1 MLFSAEKR
9 FYTMKHKQSS
19 LFVLLTAFAFGTM
32 EIALKIAGN
41 AFTALQLTFLRFLI
55 GGLIL
60 LPFALKDLKR
70 RAYHLTPGD
79 WVYLLALGVVNICFS
94 MTLFQIGVMMTNASL
109 AAVIISINPVFTML
123 FAHFIVHD
131 YFTRKKAVVLIL
143 SLIGLVIVANPEN
156 LLHGNG
162 VQGVL
167 IVLAASIGF
176 GFYTALGKKRVN
188 QIGGLAQNSFSFL
201 LGSVVEFLILLF
213 RGEPILSGI
222 TVHSVWVL
230 LYVGVVVTGFGYV
243 CYMKAIE
250 LSNPS
255 TASIAFFIKPI
266 VAIAL
271 SALIL
276 SEPITWNVIAGTL
289 LILIGCLYN
298 LKQSSKTE
306 QQTLSE

>member
-1 MLFSAEKR
+1 
-9 FYTMKHKQSS
+9 MKHKQSY

-306 QQTLSE
+306 QQALSK

>member
-1 MLFSAEKR
+1 
-9 FYTMKHKQSS
+9 MKHKQSY

-41 AFTALQLTFLRFLI
+41 TFTALQLTFLRFLI

-70 RAYHLTPGD
+70 RGCHLTPSD
-79 WVYLLALGVVNICFS
+79 WVYLLALGVINICFS

-156 LLHGNG
+156 LIHGTG
-162 VQGVL
+162 VRGVL
-167 IVLAASIGF
+167 TVLAASIGF

-188 QIGGLAQNSFSFL
+188 QIGGLTQNSFSFL
-201 LGSVVEFLILLF
+201 LGSVVELLILLF

-255 TASIAFFIKPI
+255 TASITFFIKPI

-276 SEPITWNVIAGTL
+276 SEPITWNMVVGTL

-298 LKQSSKTE
+298 LKQSAKTA
-306 QQTLSE
+306 QQALSE

>member
-1 MLFSAEKR
+1 
-9 FYTMKHKQSS
+9 MKHKQSY

-79 WVYLLALGVVNICFS
+79 LVYLLALGVVNICFS

-306 QQTLSE
+306 QQALSK

>member
-1 MLFSAEKR
+1 M
-9 FYTMKHKQSS
+9 
-19 LFVLLTAFAFGTM
+19 
-32 EIALKIAGN
+32 
-41 AFTALQLTFLRFLI
+41 
-55 GGLIL
+55 
-60 LPFALKDLKR
+60 KR

-131 YFTRKKAVVLIL
+131 YFTCKKAVVLIL

-167 IVLAASIGF
+167 IVLMASIGF

>member
-1 MLFSAEKR
+1 
-9 FYTMKHKQSS
+9 MKHKQSY

-131 YFTRKKAVVLIL
+131 YFTCKKAVVLIL

-201 LGSVVEFLILLF
+201 LGSVAEFLILLF

-222 TVHSVWVL
+222 TGDSVWVL

-298 LKQSSKTE
+298 LKQSSKTA
-306 QQTLSE
+306 QQALSE

>member
-1 MLFSAEKR
+1 
-9 FYTMKHKQSS
+9 MKHKQSY
-19 LFVLLTAFAFGTM
+19 LFVLLTALAFGTM

-70 RAYHLTPGD
+70 RAYHLTPVD
-79 WVYLLALGVVNICFS
+79 WGYLLALGVVNICFS
-94 MTLFQIGVMMTNASL
+94 MTLFQIGVMMTK
-109 AAVIISINPVFTML
+109 AAVIISVNPVFTML
-123 FAHFIVHD
+123 FAHFVVHD
-131 YFTRKKAVVLIL
+131 YFTRKKAVVLVL
-143 SLIGLVIVANPEN
+143 SLIGLVIVSNPEN

-167 IVLAASIGF
+167 TVLAASIGF
-176 GFYTALGKKRVN
+176 GFYTPPGKKRVN
-188 QIGGLAQNSFSFL
+188 PIGGLTQNSFSFL

-255 TASIAFFIKPI
+255 TASITFFIKPI

-276 SEPITWNVIAGTL
+276 SEAITWNTIVGTL
-289 LILIGCLYN
+289 LILMGCLYN
-298 LKQSSKTE
+298 LKQSAKAA
-306 QQTLSE
+306 QQPLSE

>member
-1 MLFSAEKR
+1 
-9 FYTMKHKQSS
+9 MKHKQSY

-41 AFTALQLTFLRFLI
+41 TFTALQLTFLRFLI

-60 LPFALKDLKR
+60 LPFALKDLKQ
-70 RAYHLTPGD
+70 RAYRLTPGD
-79 WVYLLALGVVNICFS
+79 WGYLLALGVINICFS

-156 LLHGNG
+156 LIHGTG

-167 IVLAASIGF
+167 TVLAASIGF

-188 QIGGLAQNSFSFL
+188 QIGGLTQNSFSFL

-255 TASIAFFIKPI
+255 TASITFFIKPI

-276 SEPITWNVIAGTL
+276 SEPITWNMVVGTL

-298 LKQSSKTE
+298 LRQSSKSE
-306 QQTLSE
+306 PQALSE

>member
-1 MLFSAEKR
+1 
-9 FYTMKHKQSS
+9 MKHKQSY

-109 AAVIISINPVFTML
+109 AVVIISINPVFTML

-131 YFTRKKAVVLIL
+131 YFTCKKAVVLIL

-306 QQTLSE
+306 QQALSK